1 MQQYQITREFID
13 EFIAHID
20 EQRESELQSILLK
33 LFPADIAELFN
44 ELNTAQAVYVMH
56 ILDSVK
62 KVEVLAELEPDVRKD
77 LLRGFEPF
85 EIAREFI
92 ENMDSDD
99 AADILSEFS
108 ATEVN
113 EIIGHI
119 QDKEYSLNLSSLLK
133 YPEDSAGGL
142 MARELIKVNQNW
154 TVAQCTEEIRKQAE
168 EVTKVYSVYVVDD
181 SDTLVGIVS
190 LKKIILSKAQTK
202 VAQISDTQII
212 SANIYTKGD
221 EVARLM
227 KKYDLEAMPITDTL
241 NRLVGRVTIDDVVD
255 LIQEEAERDYQLL
268 SGISENVESDD
279 TIWLLSRAR
288 LPWLVIGLMGGIANA
303 VVIGSYGDILQRNV
317 QLAFFMPLV
326 AAMGGNAGV
335 QSSAIIVQSIANESI
350 GSDSISK
357 RLGKEFFVATF
368 NALICSAL
376 LFGISFFM
384 GQKTDITLVVG
395 ISLFASLVFAS
406 VMGATIPLL
415 LDRLKIDPA
424 LATGPFITT
433 SNDLLGMF
441 IYFLTGNMLLN

>member
-1 MQQYQITREFID
+1 MQQYQITREFIE

-20 EQRESELQSILLK
+20 GQRESELHPILNK

-44 ELNTAQAVYVMH
+44 ELDMSQAVYVMH

-62 KVEVLAELEPDVRKD
+62 KVAVLTELEPDVRKS
-77 LLRGFEPF
+77 LLGGFEPV
-85 EIAREFI
+85 EIAHEFI

-99 AADILSEFS
+99 AADILSEFTS
-108 ATEVN
+108 SEVN
-113 EIIGHI
+113 EIISHI

-142 MARELIKVNQNW
+142 MARELVKVNQNW
-154 TVAQCTEEIRKQAE
+154 TVGQCTEEIRKQAE

-181 SDTLVGIVS
+181 SDTLLGVVS

-202 VAQISDTQII
+202 VAQISETNII

-227 KKYDLEAMPITDTL
+227 KKYDLESMPITDTL

-255 LIQEEAERDYQLL
+255 LLQEEAERDYQLL

-303 VVIGSYGDILQRNV
+303 AVIGSYGDILARNV

-335 QSSAIIVQSIANESI
+335 QSSAIIVQSIANETI
-350 GSDSISK
+350 GSDSITK
-357 RLGKEFFVATF
+357 RLGKEFLVATF

-376 LFGISFFM
+376 LFGISYFM
-384 GQKTDITLVVG
+384 GQRTDITLVVG
-395 ISLFASLVFAS
+395 ISLFSSLVFAS

-441 IYFLTGNMLLN
+441 IYFLTGNLLLH